1 MDFTAFHLLR
11 PLLLRCRA
19 EGWEVEF
26 ACADGPGARNLINE
40 GFRYRPVPMT
50 RGLSPLRQSMAVA
63 ALVRSLRADP
73 PDLVH
78 THTPV
83 GGTVG
88 RLAAVLAGCS
98 PLVHTFHG
106 LPLRG
111 ERPTTVESAFLAL
124 ERVLSRRT
132 TYFFSQATGDVAR
145 AVSLGIARHEDT
157 LVIGNGVDIGRFTP
171 DPVIRAQ
178 IREELGIP
186 HEAFV
191 VLVVARL
198 VREKGLLEL
207 ADAAAR
213 LADVGNLHVVIVGSA
228 LSSDRTS
235 VEPELARHAVRQKL
249 AERWHPLGYRSDV
262 GSVLKGA
269 DVFALPTYREGLP
282 RSVIEAMATALP
294 AVVTDIAACRELV
307 TDGENGLVVPVGD
320 VSALE
325 HAIRRLAADTAMR
338 RAMSANALRRAR
350 RDHDE
355 RDVLERQIVALSGI
369 VTE

>member
-11 PLLLRCRA
+11 PLLLRCQA

-26 ACADGPGARNLINE
+26 ACADGPGARTLVNE
-40 GFRYRPVPMT
+40 GFRHRPVPMT
-50 RGLSPLRQSMAVA
+50 RGLSPVRQAIAVS
-63 ALVRSLRADP
+63 ALARSLRDDP

-124 ERVLSRRT
+124 ERILSRRT
-132 TYFFSQATGDVAR
+132 TYFFSQASGDVAR
-145 AVSLGIARHEDT
+145 AVSLGIARQEDT
-157 LVIGNGVDIGRFTP
+157 LVIGNGVDLGRFTP
-171 DPVIRAQ
+171 DPVIRAE
-178 IREELGIP
+178 IRQELGIP
-186 HEAFV
+186 QEAFV

-198 VREKGLLEL
+198 VREKGLLEF
-207 ADAAAR
+207 AEAAAR
-213 LADVGNLHVVIVGSA
+213 LADVGSLHVVVVGSA

-235 VEPELARHAVRQKL
+235 VEPELTRHAVRQRL
-249 AERWHPLGYRSDV
+249 AQRWQPLGYRSDV
-262 GSVLKGA
+262 ERILKGA

-282 RSVIEAMATALP
+282 RSVIEAMATGLP

-307 TDGENGLVVPVGD
+307 TDGENGLVVPAGD

-325 HAIRRLAADTAMR
+325 HAIRRLAADSALR
-338 RAMSANALRRAR
+338 RAMSASAVQRAR

-355 RDVLERQIVALSGI
+355 RDVLERQIVALAGL
-369 VTE
+369 VPA